1 MALTYG
7 AFAHL
12 IRKLIAAIKSLPVIM
27 IEKVWYRLTH
37 WETWDYRV
45 KLIPLIP
52 VWLWHCGRARSW
64 WFFTPANPTL
74 TFGGFEGETK
84 REMYDQLPPDL
95 CPRSLYIAP
104 TVSADRVEEL
114 VATQFETYPVAVKP
128 NVGMMGLLFRV
139 INSASELRLYH
150 EQMPVEYIVQELI
163 TYPIEVSVFYYRFPG
178 EATGTITGFVR
189 KDFLA
194 VVGDGQS
201 TLWELIRQYPRV
213 SFRLEEMRA
222 KHANRLDYVVPDGDV
237 YCLSNALNQT
247 RGGRLVS
254 LAHEKDERLLGV
266 FDALSHYTG
275 NFYFGRYDVKCAS
288 VDDLKA
294 GRNFSILEFNGAGA
308 APHHVYGNGNS
319 LWQAYRIV
327 LHHWSVLARIARQ
340 NHAGGV
346 PHWSFRQGW
355 EQLKWAQIHLRLLKK
370 TDALILNSVEIS
382 PAPRVTEPAIHTP

>member
-1 MALTYG
+1 M
-7 AFAHL
+7 
-12 IRKLIAAIKSLPVIM
+12 IKKAV
-27 IEKVWYRLTH
+27 YRLTH

-74 TFGGFEGETK
+74 MFGGFEGETK
-84 REMYDQLPPDL
+84 REMYEQLPADL
-95 CPRSLYIAP
+95 YPKSIYIEP
-104 TVSADRVEEL
+104 TTSVDEVVGLVETHFGE
-114 VATQFETYPVAVKP
+114 YPVAVKP

-139 INSASELRLYH
+139 ISSASELRQYH
-150 EQMPVEYIVQELI
+150 QQVPVDYIVQELS

-178 EATGTITGFVR
+178 ESTGTITGFVR
-189 KDFLA
+189 KDSLE
-194 VVGDGQS
+194 VVGNGRL
-201 TLWELIRQYPRV
+201 TLWELIGQYSPV
-213 SFRLEEMRA
+213 QFRLDEMRA
-222 KHANRLDYVVPDGDV
+222 KHANRLTYVVPDGEV

-254 LAHEKDERLLGV
+254 LAHEKDERLLSV
-266 FDALSHYTG
+266 FDALSHHTG

-294 GRNFSILEFNGAGA
+294 GRNFTILEFNGAGA

-327 LHHWSVLARIARQ
+327 LHHWSVLARISRQ
-340 NHAGGV
+340 NHARGV
-346 PHWSFRQGW
+346 PYWSFGRGW
-355 EQLKWAQIHLRLLKK
+355 DQLKTAQIHLQTLKELDR
-370 TDALILNSVEIS
+370 TVLNGMESKPVANES
-382 PAPRVTEPAIHTP
+382 EPVTRT

>member
-1 MALTYG
+1 M
-7 AFAHL
+7 
-12 IRKLIAAIKSLPVIM
+12 IKKAV
-27 IEKVWYRLTH
+27 YRLTH

-95 CPRSLYIAP
+95 CPKSIY
-104 TVSADRVEEL
+104 VSPKTSTDEVEES
-114 VATQFETYPVAVKP
+114 VADSFDGYPVAVKP
-128 NVGMMGLLFRV
+128 DVGMMGLLFRV
-139 INSASELRLYH
+139 INSANELRLYH

-178 EATGTITGFVR
+178 ESTGTITGFVR
-189 KDFLA
+189 KDFLE
-194 VVGDGQS
+194 VTGDGQS
-201 TLWELIRQYPRV
+201 TLWELIGQYPAVR
-213 SFRLEEMRA
+213 FRLDEMRA
-222 KHANRLDYVVPDGDV
+222 KHANRLEYVVPDGDV

-254 LAHEKDERLLGV
+254 LAREKDERLLSV
-266 FDALSHYTG
+266 FDALSHYAG
-275 NFYFGRYDVKCAS
+275 HFYFGRYDVKCAS
-288 VDDLKA
+288 IDDLKA

-319 LWQAYRIV
+319 LWQAYKIV
-327 LHHWSVLARIARQ
+327 LHHWSVLARISRQ
-340 NHAGGV
+340 NHARGV
-346 PHWSFRQGW
+346 DYWPFQRGW
-355 EQLKWAQIHLRLLKK
+355 DQIKAAQIHLQVLKEL
-370 TDALILNSVEIS
+370 DRSLICTVETGSVAEEM
-382 PAPRVTEPAIHTP
+382 PEPATRT

>member
-1 MALTYG
+1 M
-7 AFAHL
+7 
-12 IRKLIAAIKSLPVIM
+12 IKKAV
-27 IEKVWYRLTH
+27 YRLTH

-95 CPRSLYIAP
+95 CPKSLYIAP
-104 TVSADRVEEL
+104 TDPADEVEKST
-114 VATQFETYPVAVKP
+114 AACFDGYPVAVKP

-139 INSASELRLYH
+139 INSADELRQYH
-150 EQMPVEYIVQELI
+150 EQMPVDYIVQELS

-178 EATGTITGFVR
+178 ESTGTITGFVR
-189 KDFLA
+189 KDFLE

-201 TLWELIRQYPRV
+201 TLWDLIRQYPRV
-213 SFRLEEMRA
+213 SFRLNEMRA
-222 KHANRLDYVVPDGDV
+222 KHANRLNYVVPEGDV

-254 LAHEKDERLLGV
+254 LAHEKDEQLLGV
-266 FDALSHYTG
+266 FDALSHHAG
-275 NFYFGRYDVKCAS
+275 QFYFGRYDVKCAS
-288 VDDLKA
+288 ISDLKA
-294 GRNFSILEFNGAGA
+294 GRNFTILEFNGAGA

-327 LHHWSVLARIARQ
+327 LHHWAVLARIARQ
-340 NHAGGV
+340 NHALGV
-346 PHWSFRQGW
+346 PYWPFRRGW
-355 EQLKWAQIHLRLLKK
+355 NQLKNAQIHLQTLKELDR
-370 TDALILNSVEIS
+370 TCLNNAEIGQVS
-382 PAPRVTEPAIHTP
+382 NVSEPATRTEFR